1 MKALVPD
8 LASVLNGEEAA
19 ELWSLGLES
28 CCFGASSS
36 TRSPNLNLKEGNNTA
51 SIEPRWSRGVDQF
64 LRKHSCSDCF
74 FGVTSTCKRRKN
86 ARHSSCRKAV
96 SRFCCYAPGGRSGE
110 YRDLP
115 FAKGRGTFL
124 VMPMPES
131 SMVKVELVL
140 SGMISDA
147 HLNKPQPLSEESR
160 ASILHRSPTRCMPRP
175 TARNRNGPRS
185 FDEEVGLRLQLR
197 GISMH
202 RFHDN

>member
-1 MKALVPD
+1 MGKRQQSCGAWDSSLAASGHLV
-8 LASVLNGEEAA
+8 LQEAQT
-19 ELWSLGLES
+19 STSKKGTTQRR
-28 CCFGASSS
+28 SSHDG
-36 TRSPNLNLKEGNNTA
+36 PEV
-51 SIEPRWSRGVDQF
+51 VDQF

-147 HLNKPQPLSEESR
+147 ATE
-160 ASILHRSPTRCMPRP
+160 
-175 TARNRNGPRS
+175 
-185 FDEEVGLRLQLR
+185 R
-197 GISMH
+197 GVTGI
-202 RFHDN
+202 DPA

>member
-8 LASVLNGEEAA
+8 LASVLNGEEAP

-36 TRSPNLNLKEGNNTA
+36 TKKPKTSTSKKGTTQRRSSHDGPEV
-51 SIEPRWSRGVDQF
+51 VDQF

-86 ARHSSCRKAV
+86 ARQSSCRKAV
-96 SRFCCYAPGGRSGE
+96 SRFCCYTPGGRSGE

-147 HLNKPQPLSEESR
+147 YSNKPQPLSEESR

-175 TARNRNGPRS
+175 TATKPKRAQ
-185 FDEEVGLRLQLR
+185 EL
-197 GISMH
+197 
-202 RFHDN
+202 